1 VEANPT
7 MGALEVMK
15 EVGISWQSMINDDR
29 QYFQDKADKDKIRY
43 IREMNTFVKRIEE
56 VAEANPDVLTK
67 DREKEVGFRK
77 GDSQVSE
84 RHSESLEELS
94 QHTISKGRVRKNE
107 GVHLGK
113 RKSPEGDEGLKLQ
126 LNKKLLY
133 EVPSFDNQDSPFHK
147 AKHESHRPKK
157 PLSAYIF
164 FSQMYREELK

>member
-1 VEANPT
+1 MEANPT

-15 EVGISWQSMINDDR
+15 EVGISWQSMVNDDR

-94 QHTISKGRVRKNE
+94 
-107 GVHLGK
+107 
-113 RKSPEGDEGLKLQ
+113 
-126 LNKKLLY
+126 
-133 EVPSFDNQDSPFHK
+133 
-147 AKHESHRPKK
+147 
-157 PLSAYIF
+157 
-164 FSQMYREELK
+164 